1 MYQAGWGKQEIAIVP
16 QGYAMQGFG
25 MWHHRAQGIQST
37 LYARALFLQDA
48 NGGNL
53 VFCCLDLGYITHAMR
68 SGICAVLRER
78 MGAAFNEASLVL
90 TCTHTHSGPGGCTHD
105 AMYNIVTPGFVPE
118 HVAIIVEAT
127 VAAIV
132 QAWQSAAPTDLG
144 LAQGTFEDDVP
155 VAWNR
160 SVQAYN
166 LNPDVTPRS
175 ETETHLALDRGMKL
189 LSLRRQGE
197 LQSLLSLFGVHATCV
212 GNSLLKHDG
221 DNKGYAATHAEQL
234 LNKAGV
240 NDAVAIFAQATA
252 GDVSPHYHGPGDTA
266 RRKKIKG
273 DAEYAYAERNG
284 RYQSERA
291 LSLLTARNEESI
303 QGNIDAIFT
312 YVDFTNIKANPAFAN
327 GNDEAWTSEPCHGVA
342 FFAGTPV
349 DGPGMPKPLAMISKV
364 IADAVKCRRLKRIDR
379 MSAEDQAYYRRIY
392 SAQGPKSILMEAGRK
407 QVLGQPLDKIMLP
420 DFADPT
426 VAEMK
431 RQARSGAIRK
441 SAMVPTVLPL
451 QIVTIGQV
459 AIVCCPGEFTT
470 TAGQRVRQ
478 VVAERLQGRG
488 IQHVLICTYCNE
500 YMGYVTTN
508 EEYQLQAYEGGHTIF
523 GQWTL
528 AAFQTCFDEL
538 AKELLQPDE
547 AKRAHDRVTQPMLPP
562 AEELALRSRLPVPR

>member
-1 MYQAGWGKQEIAIVP
+1 VYQAGWGRQEIAIVP
-16 QGYAMQGFG
+16 KGYAMQGFG
-25 MWHHRAQGIQST
+25 MWHHRARGIQSP
-37 LYARALFLQDA
+37 LHARALFLQDA
-48 NGGNL
+48 KGNN
-53 VFCCLDLGYITHAMR
+53 VIFCCLDLGYVTYAMR
-68 SGICAVLRER
+68 SGICTALHER
-78 MGAAFNEASLVL
+78 MGDVFNEASLVL

-105 AMYNIVTPGFVPE
+105 AMYNIVTPGFVPG
-118 HVAIIVEAT
+118 HVEKIVEAT

-166 LNPDVTPRS
+166 RNPEVTPRA
-175 ETETHLALDRGMKL
+175 ETETHLAVDRGMKL
-189 LSLRRQGE
+189 FSLRREGE

-221 DNKGYAATHAEQL
+221 DNKGYAALQAEKRL
-234 LNKAGV
+234 AELGAKG
-240 NDAVAIFAQATA
+240 AVAIFAQGTA
-252 GDVSPHYHGPGDTA
+252 GDVSPHYHGPGDVA
-266 RRKKIKG
+266 RRKQIKG

-291 LSLLTARNEESI
+291 LSLLTVKNEECI
-303 QGNIDAIFT
+303 QGDIDAILS
-312 YVDFTNIKANPAFAN
+312 YADFTSVKADPEFAN
-327 GNDEAWTSEPCHGVA
+327 GNDDAWTSEPCHGVA

-349 DGPGMPKPLAMISKV
+349 DGPGMPKALARISSV
-364 IADAVKCRRLKRIDR
+364 IAGVVKNCRMKNIDS

-392 SAQGPKSILMEAGRK
+392 SAQGPKAILMEAGRK
-407 QVLGQPLDKIMLP
+407 RVLGQPLEKIMLP
-420 DFADPT
+420 GFADPT
-426 VAEMK
+426 VGEMK

-470 TAGQRVRQ
+470 TAGQRVQQ
-478 VVAERLQGRG
+478 VVAEKLKGRG

-528 AAFQTCFDEL
+528 AAFQTRFASLASEL
-538 AKELLQPDE
+538 VKAEGERQ
-547 AKRAHDRVTQPMLPP
+547 HDRVMRPAPAP
-562 AEELALRSRLPVPR
+562 AEELALRTNLPVPR